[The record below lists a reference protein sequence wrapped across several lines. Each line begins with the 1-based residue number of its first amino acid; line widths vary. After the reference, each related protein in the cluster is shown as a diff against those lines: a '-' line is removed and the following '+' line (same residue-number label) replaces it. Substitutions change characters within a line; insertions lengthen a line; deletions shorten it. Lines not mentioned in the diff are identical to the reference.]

1 MYTKIADSTSSAS
14 NNWRSKRRTDK
25 YTFLYL
31 QAKQTQT
38 CGKPTVQ
45 PDQNSNEL
53 NPRLVSTHTDFMCG
67 GLMNQTPTGNRRN
80 NALFLN
86 KKTVQPVWSRH
97 ALMLQRTNSTYG
109 DTDFMRSGLIHQTK
123 QSIHQTNQLIHQT
136 PTDTRRNNA
145 LFLNKKTVQQ
155 VWSRHAVTLQRTN
168 STHGDTDFMRSGL
181 IHQTKQSIHQ
191 TNQSIHQ
198 TPTDTRRHNALFL
211 NKKTVQ
217 PVWSRHAVTLQRTNL
232 THGYTDF
239 MRSGLIHQTNH
250 LIHQTNHLIHQTS
263 TNISINT
270 NLSPNPPPATKTG
283 RTGWGGI

>member
-31 QAKQTQT
+31 QAKQIQT
-38 CGKPTVQ
+38 CGKPPVQ

-67 GLMNQTPTGNRRN
+67 GLMN
-80 NALFLN
+80 
-86 KKTVQPVWSRH
+86 
-97 ALMLQRTNSTYG
+97 
-109 DTDFMRSGLIHQTK
+109 
-123 QSIHQTNQLIHQT
+123 QT

-168 STHGDTDFMRSGL
+168 STYGDTDFMCGGL
-181 IHQTKQSIHQ
+181 M
-191 TNQSIHQ
+191 NQ
-198 TPTDTRRHNALFL
+198 TPTDTRRNNALFL
-211 NKKTVQ
+211 NKKQIQ

-232 THGYTDF
+232 TYGDTDF
-239 MRSGLIHQTNH
+239 MCGGLIHQIPTDNRKHNTLFLNKKTVQQVWSRHAVTLQRTN
-250 LIHQTNHLIHQTS
+250 S
-263 TNISINT
+263 TRGDTDKI
-270 NLSPNPPPATKTG
+270 
-283 RTGWGGI
+283 